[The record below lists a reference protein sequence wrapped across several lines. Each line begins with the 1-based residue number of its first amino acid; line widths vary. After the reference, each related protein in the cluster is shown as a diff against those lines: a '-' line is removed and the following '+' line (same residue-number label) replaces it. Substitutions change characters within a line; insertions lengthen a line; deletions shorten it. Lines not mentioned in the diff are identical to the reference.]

1 MKKSNTQ
8 CNLDKCFMC
17 TLAVKEWQPVLNA
30 CRRNF
35 SLKKGEC
42 VINEGDPVTGVY
54 FVYSGKVK
62 VHKKWGDKELIV
74 RFATEGAIIGHR
86 GLGTRSGFYP
96 VSATAL
102 EPTVVCFIELELF
115 LATLKVNHDFAFHL
129 LMFFADEL
137 QESEKRMRD
146 LALMPVKNRLA
157 TSLLQLKQLFGTDKD
172 GNINAELSRQDI
184 ASFSGATYETVFRMM
199 NELSHENLIVV
210 SGKKIGIPDEP
221 KLRLLTADHLDKQ

>member
-1 MKKSNTQ
+1 
-8 CNLDKCFMC
+8 MC
-17 TLAVKEWQPVLNA
+17 SLAVKEWKPVLNA

-86 GLGTRSGFYP
+86 GLGTHSGFYP

-102 EPTVVCFIELELF
+102 EPTVVCFVELELF

-210 SGKKIGIPDEP
+210 SGKKIGIQDEP